1 LSGTGIP
8 PAVSLNPGWRFV
20 MKKLRLNSDEIRVVG
35 FEVTSSEGARQGTV
49 MAREDMPTGFLCPTN
64 GEDPTCRL
72 GSCYSGSP
80 CSYCP

>member
-1 LSGTGIP
+1 
-8 PAVSLNPGWRFV
+8 
-20 MKKLRLNSDEIRVVG
+20 MKKLRLKVDEISVSG
-35 FEVTSSEGARQGTV
+35 FEVMPSDEARQGTV
-49 MAREDMPTGFLCPTN
+49 VGREALASFQCPTN

>member
-1 LSGTGIP
+1 
-8 PAVSLNPGWRFV
+8 
-20 MKKLRLNSDEIRVVG
+20 MKKLRLNSDEIRVIG

>member
-1 LSGTGIP
+1 
-8 PAVSLNPGWRFV
+8 
-20 MKKLRLNSDEIRVVG
+20 MKKLRLDIDGIRVVG
-35 FEVTSSEGARQGTV
+35 FEVTPSEAARQGTV
-49 MAREDMPTGFLCPTN
+49 LGREDLASFMCPTN